1 MTTRLGVT
9 VRHEAT
15 HTLVT
20 LTGELDVISGERLRT
35 VFGKLFDESSGE
47 SSGTSS
53 GTSFGTS
60 FGTLPDEG
68 AVRLVVDASEL
79 TFCDSMGLRLLL
91 ETHDH
96 AVEAGGFL
104 KLAGVRGVFLR
115 ILTVTGLH
123 AAFPIHETVEDAVAA
138 LDG

>member
-9 VRHEAT
+9 VSHEAT

-20 LTGELDVISGERLRT
+20 LTGELDVISSERLRT
-35 VFGKLFDESSGE
+35 VFGKLSE
-47 SSGTSS
+47 
-53 GTSFGTS
+53 
-60 FGTLPDEG
+60 EG
-68 AVRLVVDASEL
+68 AARLVVDTSEL

-96 AVEAGGFL
+96 AVEAGGFM
-104 KLAGVRGVFLR
+104 KLVGVRGVFRR

-123 AAFPIHETVEDAVAA
+123 VAFPIHETVAEALTA

>member
-9 VRHEAT
+9 VSHEAT

-35 VFGKLFDESSGE
+35 VFGKLSEEG
-47 SSGTSS
+47 GT
-53 GTSFGTS
+53 
-60 FGTLPDEG
+60 
-68 AVRLVVDASEL
+68 RLVVDTSEL

-91 ETHDH
+91 EAHDR
-96 AVEAGGFL
+96 AVEAGGFM
-104 KLAGVRGVFLR
+104 KLAGVRGVFRR

-123 AAFPIHETVEDAVAA
+123 AAFPIYETPADALAT
-138 LDG
+138 LDD

>member
-9 VRHEAT
+9 VSHEAT
-15 HTLVT
+15 HALVT

-35 VFGKLFDESSGE
+35 VFGKLSE
-47 SSGTSS
+47 
-53 GTSFGTS
+53 
-60 FGTLPDEG
+60 EG
-68 AVRLVVDASEL
+68 AARLVVDTSEL

-96 AVEAGGFL
+96 AVEAGGFM
-104 KLAGVRGVFLR
+104 KLVGVRGVFRR

-123 AAFPIHETVEDAVAA
+123 VAFPIHETVAEALTA

>member
-9 VRHEAT
+9 VSHEAT

-20 LTGELDVISGERLRT
+20 LTGELDVISCERLRT
-35 VFGKLFDESSGE
+35 VFGKVFGE
-47 SSGTSS
+47 LPGA
-53 GTSFGTS
+53 
-60 FGTLPDEG
+60 LPDEG
-68 AVRLVVDASEL
+68 AARLVVDASGL

-104 KLAGVRGVFLR
+104 KLAGVRGVLLR

-123 AAFPIHETVEDAVAA
+123 AAFPVHETVEDALAS
-138 LDG
+138 LDD